1 MAILVTSNPIPT
13 PTDVLIN
20 GVLESQVPVNYP
32 SVAITLTD
40 GVNPVVPSS
49 IVVGLGT
56 LEATIPVVPGPASID
71 FDVYINNVFQ
81 QTSTVTDTDDINIT
95 IG

>member
-13 PTDVLIN
+13 PTDVLVN

-40 GVNPVVPSS
+40 GVNPVVPSG

-56 LEATIPVVPGPASID
+56 LEVTIPVVPGPASID
-71 FDVYINNVFQ
+71 FDVYVNNVFQ